1 MERYVRND
9 AVFGRTAEEG
19 SALMGAAS
27 GNGAPDNNAANVRY
41 ERRIKETK
49 SYIAMTML

>member
-9 AVFGRTAEEG
+9 AVFGKTAEEG

-27 GNGAPDNNAANVRY
+27 GNRAPDNNAASVRY
-41 ERRIKETK
+41 ERRIKEAK
-49 SYIAMTML
+49 PYIAMTML